1 MTDTTFKKA
10 LAALEE
16 KGLILSESTNR
27 IFLILPGY
35 GRVNVAVRNAK
46 GKPDTATLTV
56 RFDGSVSCRLSNEPR
71 DNTPP
76 RKEW

>member
-16 KGLILSESTNR
+16 KGLTLTESTNR

-35 GRVNVAVRNAK
+35 GRVNVAVRDSRGEPNA
-46 GKPDTATLTV
+46 ATLTV
-56 RFDGSVSCRLSNEPR
+56 RADGSVSCRLFDEPR
-71 DNTPP
+71 DTTPT
-76 RKEW
+76 RREW